1 MAPDQVTGQSGQE
14 GIPEHVAIV
23 MDGNGRWARERGLSR
38 IKGHESGRHNLHTVV
53 RAFSD
58 RGVKYLTLFAFST
71 ENWRRPADEVEAL
84 LGLVSEAIEFDAPRL
99 HEAGARLL
107 HLGRKDRLEPETA
120 AAIDSVVE
128 KTAGNTGITVSVAFD
143 YGGRE
148 DILEA
153 ARSLIREGVPADA
166 VNEEEFRQRLFTGD
180 LPDTDLIIRA
190 GGELRISNLL
200 LWQSAYAEFYVT
212 PTLWPDF
219 GPDDVDRAL
228 DAYAGRR
235 RRFGALASE

>member
-1 MAPDQVTGQSGQE
+1 MGLPAQDAIRD
-14 GIPEHVAIV
+14 GIPGHVAIV
-23 MDGNGRWARERGLSR
+23 MDGNGRWAQERSLPR
-38 IKGHESGRHNLHTVV
+38 IKGHESGRHNLHSIV
-53 RAFSD
+53 RAFSE
-58 RGVKYLTLFAFST
+58 RGVRYLTLFAFST
-71 ENWRRPADEVEAL
+71 ENWRRPADEVDAL
-84 LGLVSEAIEFDAPRL
+84 LELVTQAIEVDAPRL

-107 HLGRKDRLEPETA
+107 HLGRKDRLDPAIA
-120 AAIDSVVE
+120 AAIDSVVD
-128 KTAGNTGITVSVAFD
+128 KTASNTGITISVAFD

-153 ARSLIREGVPADA
+153 ARSLIREGVPEDA

-190 GGELRISNLL
+190 GGELRISNFL

>member
-1 MAPDQVTGQSGQE
+1 MAPNQVKGQPGRE

-23 MDGNGRWARERGLSR
+23 MDGNGRWARQRSLPR
-38 IKGHESGRHNLHTVV
+38 TKGHEYGRHNLHTVV

-71 ENWRRPADEVEAL
+71 ENWRRPADEVDAL
-84 LGLVSEAIEFDAPRL
+84 LGLVAKAIEFDAPRL
-99 HEAGARLL
+99 HEAGARLV
-107 HLGRKDRLEPETA
+107 HLGRRDRLQPHIA
-120 AAIDSVVE
+120 AAIDNVVE
-128 KTAGNTGITVSVAFD
+128 KTAGNTGITLSVAFD

-153 ARSLIREGVPADA
+153 ARSLIREGVPAEA
-166 VNEEEFRQRLFTGD
+166 VTEDEFRQRLFTGD

-190 GGELRISNLL
+190 GGELRISNFL

>member
-1 MAPDQVTGQSGQE
+1 MGRSVQGASRD
-14 GIPEHVAIV
+14 GIPAHVAIV
-23 MDGNGRWARERGLSR
+23 MDGNGRWAQKRSLPR
-38 IKGHESGRHNLHTVV
+38 IKGHESGRHNLHSIV
-53 RAFSD
+53 RAFSE
-58 RGVKYLTLFAFST
+58 RGVRYLTLFAFST
-71 ENWRRPADEVEAL
+71 ENWRRPADEVDAL
-84 LGLVSEAIEFDAPRL
+84 LELVTQAIEVDAPRL

-107 HLGRKDRLEPETA
+107 HLGRKDRLDPAIA
-120 AAIDSVVE
+120 AAIDSVVD
-128 KTAGNTGITVSVAFD
+128 KTASNTGITISVAFD

-190 GGELRISNLL
+190 GGELRISNFL